1 MEELELDNIDN
12 KSLVEMLN
20 MLQGIDDALKEE
32 GEQDE

>member
-1 MEELELDNIDN
+1 MEELELENIDN